1 MNFLRPVLRRFCFTF
16 NTIRYRTEW
25 PCLERALRRTPL
37 SGVIFDGG
45 AGSGEFLRRTLALG
59 FSRGIALEYDA
70 QNFHQLQMNAGR
82 DPRVQIM
89 RESLLAIPL
98 PDASVDVV
106 MSTQV
111 IEHIKEH
118 ETAASELCRIL
129 KPRGYA
135 VITVPRPPEPFPNP
149 DHVRE
154 GYTETELAALFAP
167 YGMQAVSNDWFLT
180 RGTVDRMLR
189 CASLPAHGMFIP
201 VAWVDAETHLSSV
214 QRQAQRPYGLL
225 GLFQKTAA

>member
-25 PCLERALRRTPL
+25 PCLERALRRTPR

-45 AGSGEFLRRTLALG
+45 AGSGEFLRRSLALG
-59 FSRGIALEYDA
+59 FSRGVALEYDE

-82 DPRVQIM
+82 DPRVQLM

-98 PDASVDVV
+98 PVASVDVV

-129 KPRGYA
+129 KPGGYA

-154 GYTETELAALFAP
+154 GYTETQTTNVEPLGSHDIVDL
-167 YGMQAVSNDWFLT
+167 QA
-180 RGTVDRMLR
+180 GTETLRAR
-189 CASLPAHGMFIP
+189 CASGFVHGEGAKVWM
-201 VAWVDAETHLSSV
+201 AVDPHRV
-214 QRQAQRPYGLL
+214 H
-225 GLFQKTAA
+225 FFDAASGNSLRGAV

>member
-167 YGMQAVSNDWFLT
+167 YG
-180 RGTVDRMLR
+180 TVDRMLR